1 MCCQTVVTQ
10 TFSTASALCIGHD
23 GEQESEIEECQWMP
37 RRRFA
42 QQNADSGT
50 VLLRELSTIMEAHL
64 ASEAGAEAAAGAEEL
79 RAATSAPGVG
89 EGGGGREDRVGVEKS
104 ERRRH
109 AAAFTAKMLESS
121 RKYGG
126 KSMLYHGKL

>member
-1 MCCQTVVTQ
+1 
-10 TFSTASALCIGHD
+10 
-23 GEQESEIEECQWMP
+23 MP
-37 RRRFA
+37 RRLFA

-64 ASEAGAEAAAGAEEL
+64 ASEEAHTGDP
-79 RAATSAPGVG
+79 RTAAT
-89 EGGGGREDRVGVEKS
+89 GGGGGGSEGGEDGEKNNGDGAGGVK

>member
-1 MCCQTVVTQ
+1 
-10 TFSTASALCIGHD
+10 
-23 GEQESEIEECQWMP
+23 MP
-37 RRRFA
+37 RGLFA
-42 QQNADSGT
+42 KQNAESGT

-64 ASEAGAEAAAGAEEL
+64 ASEAGGGAEES
-79 RAATSAPGVG
+79 RPATTTTTAGGVG
-89 EGGGGREDRVGVEKS
+89 EGGEGLDDGVAAGEKS

>member
-1 MCCQTVVTQ
+1 
-10 TFSTASALCIGHD
+10 
-23 GEQESEIEECQWMP
+23 MP
-37 RRRFA
+37 RGLFA
-42 QQNADSGT
+42 KQNAESGT

-64 ASEAGAEAAAGAEEL
+64 ASEAGAGAEQQSQSATAAG
-79 RAATSAPGVG
+79 GVG
-89 EGGGGREDRVGVEKS
+89 KREGEDGREDRIAGENN